1 MRNFAKTSIF
11 VSKEQVASKYGS
23 YEGVLVKFFLIY
35 LSHYIVHETPFRCM
49 DSATSHVG
57 IVGVRISPTLDVFM
71 STWIHSTHAAPFRI
85 RIYRLSY
92 TEEIKKDFFLKNLS
106 LTFGVLRCLCIFA

>member
-11 VSKEQVASKYGS
+11 ASKEQVASKYGS

-35 LSHYIVHETPFRCM
+35 LSHYIVHKTPFRCT

-57 IVGVRISPTLDVFM
+57 IVGVRISPTLDVFI
-71 STWIHSTHAAPFRI
+71 ST
-85 RIYRLSY
+85 
-92 TEEIKKDFFLKNLS
+92 
-106 LTFGVLRCLCIFA
+106 

>member
-23 YEGVLVKFFLIY
+23 YKGVLVKFFLTY
-35 LSHYIVHETPFRCM
+35 LSHCVVHKTPFRSM
-49 DSATSHVG
+49 DSVTSHVE

-71 STWIHSTHAAPFRI
+71 PT
-85 RIYRLSY
+85 
-92 TEEIKKDFFLKNLS
+92 
-106 LTFGVLRCLCIFA
+106 

>member
-71 STWIHSTHAAPFRI
+71 ST
-85 RIYRLSY
+85 
-92 TEEIKKDFFLKNLS
+92 
-106 LTFGVLRCLCIFA
+106 

>member
-35 LSHYIVHETPFRCM
+35 LSRYIVHKTPFRCM
-49 DSATSHVG
+49 DSATSHIEIG
-57 IVGVRISPTLDVFM
+57 GVRISPTLDVFI
-71 STWIHSTHAAPFRI
+71 STSIHSTHAAPFCI
-85 RIYRLSY
+85 CIYRLSY
-92 TEEIKKDFFLKNLS
+92 TEKIKNDLLLKNLS